1 MRKTFT
7 RGMLAAGFAL
17 AAMTVSAHAAPVVV
31 TDVALSP
38 KAQTQFDKVYGAR
51 EVAPLTDYAKRHIE
65 RELTKAGA
73 NVGAAGLRVE
83 TTLTSATANKPTFK
97 QLSDRP
103 GLDYIRSVSVG
114 GSRLTA
120 RFIDQTG
127 AVVGEVEGGYYE
139 NDIRFVYAAAPWADA
154 ERGIRIFAAK
164 VGERYRQL
172 APNGAT
178 S

>member
-1 MRKTFT
+1 MRKIVM
-7 RGMLAAGFAL
+7 RGMVAAGLAL

-31 TDVALSP
+31 SDVALSP
-38 KAQTQFDKVYGAR
+38 KVQTKFDKVYGER
-51 EVAPLTDYAKRHIE
+51 EVAPLTQYAKRHIE
-65 RELTKAGA
+65 QELAKAGA
-73 NVGAAGLRVE
+73 SVGTAGLRVE

-103 GLDYIRSVSVG
+103 GLDYMRSIGIG
-114 GSRLTA
+114 GSHLTA

-139 NDIRFVYAAAPWADA
+139 NDIRFVYSSAPWADA
-154 ERGIRIFAAK
+154 ERGIRIFAAM

-172 APNGAT
+172 ALGAA